1 MEEKKFTVEGCTI
14 LPAPSPNGGIV
25 IKHAFQFCEEAATRP
40 TPPMLAGSLFYQGEI
55 CILFA
60 ETSAGKSL
68 LAVQIADCLARGA
81 NVMGVLRNEAN
92 PLKVIYADFELS
104 DKQFQT
110 RYTNSAGDIY
120 PFHDNMYRAELGS
133 EGPPDGMGWDDYIM
147 DQFNKIIQDI
157 KPEVLIIDNIT
168 YLETDAEKAKKAAPL
183 MKKLKELVRKY
194 DVTMLVIAHTPKRDH
209 SRPITRNDLAGSKML
224 INFTD
229 SAFAIGESASD
240 TSLRYIKQIKTRFAE
255 VVYDA
260 ENVILASIEKENN
273 FTGFTFI
280 GYGSERDHLKEL
292 GKKEISELDAKI
304 VEFLQTGQSYRE
316 VAKALN
322 VSIGKV
328 QKAKR
333 RYEDTNTPF

>member
-1 MEEKKFTVEGCTI
+1 MV
-14 LPAPSPNGGIV
+14 
-25 IKHAFQFCEEAATRP
+25 H
-40 TPPMLAGSLFYQGEI
+40 
-55 CILFA
+55 
-60 ETSAGKSL
+60 
-68 LAVQIADCLARGA
+68 
-81 NVMGVLRNEAN
+81 
-92 PLKVIYADFELS
+92 
-104 DKQFQT
+104 
-110 RYTNSAGDIY
+110 TN
-120 PFHDNMYRAELGS
+120 
-133 EGPPDGMGWDDYIM
+133 
-147 DQFNKIIQDI
+147 
-157 KPEVLIIDNIT
+157 
-168 YLETDAEKAKKAAPL
+168 
-183 MKKLKELVRKY
+183 
-194 DVTMLVIAHTPKRDH
+194 KRVH
-209 SRPITRNDLAGSKML
+209 SRPITRNDLAGSKL
-224 INFTD
+224 LKNFTA
-229 SAFAIGESASD
+229 SSFAIGESAID
-240 TSLRYIKQIKTRFAE
+240 TTLRYVKQIKTRFAE